1 MLAQGGCASISHWL
15 GSFRTLIG
23 QFWKCRENF
32 VIFSHWLGSFEILP
46 NQCVMLAHNYIFSL
60 WKLSSASSLLLL
72 RCNFHI
78 NSIFFI
84 SPWTYKNMQN
94 VLKFP
99 IWWWFHVTKKSP
111 NYNLHWKHQTM
122 LIFLDSSTLL
132 PGYKRGDVMKSIV
145 CIFFNTYI
153 DILKKE
159 EKKLGVQNVLKF
171 PIWHQA

>member
-1 MLAQGGCASISHWL
+1 MVLRIL
-15 GSFRTLIG
+15 YF
-23 QFWKCRENF
+23 FPFEN
-32 VIFSHWLGSFEILP
+32 
-46 NQCVMLAHNYIFSL
+46 
-60 WKLSSASSLLLL
+60 SSASSLLLL

-84 SPWTYKNMQN
+84 SQWTYKNMQN

-159 EKKLGVQNVLKF
+159 EKTRCAKRAEISNLTSSLNYNLHRMK
-171 PIWHQA
+171 HQSQTQCYILTPFSSNYNSVG

>member
-1 MLAQGGCASISHWL
+1 
-15 GSFRTLIG
+15 
-23 QFWKCRENF
+23 
-32 VIFSHWLGSFEILP
+32 
-46 NQCVMLAHNYIFSL
+46 
-60 WKLSSASSLLLL
+60 
-72 RCNFHI
+72 
-78 NSIFFI
+78 
-84 SPWTYKNMQN
+84 MQN

-111 NYNLHWKHQTM
+111 NYNLHCKHQTM

-159 EKKLGVQNVLKF
+159 EKKTRCAKRAEISNLTSSLNYNLHHMKHQSQTPCYSL
-171 PIWHQA
+171 PIPQITILLAKIRWCFEIFWCICIYICIEFFLEFK